1 MRVHLVDGTYEL
13 FRYFFALPSHL
24 TPDGRETG
32 AMRGVLGS
40 ILDLIEDGATHIAV
54 ATDHVIESYRN
65 DLYAGYKTGEGI
77 DPVLWS
83 QLHPLEDA
91 LRAMGVLVWAMVE
104 FEADDA
110 LAAGAALAD
119 ADPRVEQVLICT
131 PDKDLGQCVRGS
143 RVVQFDRRKR
153 EIFDEAG
160 ITAKFGVGPASIP
173 DYLGLVGD
181 TADGYPGLP
190 GWGAKS
196 TAAVLARYGKLEEI
210 PLHAGQWDVPGLRG
224 AQKLATTLVHNLADA
239 LLFRTIAT
247 VRLDAIT
254 LPGGVDDLRWSGPSP
269 AFEALA
275 ESIDAPNLS
284 RRASHLA
291 SRRPT

>member
-24 TPDGRETG
+24 TPDGREVG
-32 AMRGVLGS
+32 ALRGVLGS
-40 ILDLIEDGATHIAV
+40 MLDLIEDGATHLGV

-65 DLYAGYKTGEGI
+65 ELYDGYKTGDGI

-83 QLHPLEDA
+83 QLHPLEEI
-91 LRAMGVLVWAMVE
+91 LGSMGVLVWPMVE

-110 LAAGAALAD
+110 LAAVAALA
-119 ADPRVEQVLICT
+119 ATDPRVEQVLICT
-131 PDKDLGQCVRGS
+131 PDKDLGQCVGGK
-143 RVVQFDRRKR
+143 VVQFDRRKR
-153 EIFDEAG
+153 EMFDADA
-160 ITAKFGVGPASIP
+160 IRAKFGVDPESIP

-196 TAAVLARYGKLEEI
+196 TAAVLARYKHIEEI

-224 AQKLATTLVHNLADA
+224 AQKLATTLIDNLADA
-239 LLFRTIAT
+239 VLFRKIAT
-247 VRLDAIT
+247 VRLDAVT
-254 LPGGVDDLRWSGPSP
+254 LAGGVDDLAWRGPKP
-269 AFEALA
+269 GFANVAA
-275 ESIDAPNLS
+275 SIDAPNLAK
-284 RRASHLA
+284 RAEYLA
-291 SRRPT
+291 GRVGS

>member
-1 MRVHLVDGTYEL
+1 MHLVDGTYEL

-24 TPDGRETG
+24 TADGRETG

-40 ILDLIEDGATHIAV
+40 MLDLIEDGATHLAV

-65 DLYAGYKTGEGI
+65 GLYDGYKTGEGI
-77 DPVLWS
+77 DPILWS
-83 QLHPLEDA
+83 QAHPLEDA
-91 LRAMGVLVWAMVE
+91 LRAMGVVVWAMVE

-110 LAAGAALAD
+110 LAAGAAIA
-119 ADPRVEQVLICT
+119 ASDPRVEQVLICT
-131 PDKDLGQCVRGS
+131 PDKDLGQCVQGN

-153 EIFDEAG
+153 EILDDAA
-160 ITAKFGVGPASIP
+160 IRAKFGVDPASIP

-181 TADGYPGLP
+181 TADGYPGLA

-210 PLHAGQWDVPGLRG
+210 PLYAGQWDVPGLRG
-224 AQKLATTLVHNLADA
+224 APKLAATLIENIADA

-247 VRLDAIT
+247 VRRDAIT
-254 LPGGVDDLRWSGPSP
+254 LPGGIDELRWRGPTS

-275 ESIDAPNLS
+275 TSIDAPNLL
-284 RRASHLA
+284 RRATHLA
-291 SRRPT
+291 SRVGS

>member
-24 TPDGRETG
+24 TADGREVG
-32 AMRGVLGS
+32 ALRGVLGS
-40 ILDLIEDGATHIAV
+40 MLDLIEDGATHLAV

-83 QLHPLEDA
+83 QLYPLEETLA
-91 LRAMGVLVWAMVE
+91 AMGVLVWPMVE

-110 LAAGAALAD
+110 LAAGATLAA

-131 PDKDLGQCVRGS
+131 PDKDLGQCVGGK
-143 RVVQFDRRKR
+143 VVQFDRRKR
-153 EIFDEAG
+153 EMFDADA
-160 ITAKFGVGPASIP
+160 IRAKFGVDPESIP
-173 DYLGLVGD
+173 DFLGLVGD

-196 TAAVLARYGKLEEI
+196 TAAVLARYKHIEEI

-224 AQKLATTLVHNLADA
+224 VQKLATTLIDNIADA
-239 LLFRTIAT
+239 VLFRTIAT
-247 VRLDAIT
+247 VRLDAVT
-254 LPGGVDDLRWSGPSP
+254 LAGGVDDLAWRGPR
-269 AFEALA
+269 AGFADIVA
-275 ESIDAPNLS
+275 SIDAPNLAK
-284 RRASHLA
+284 RADHLA
-291 SRRPT
+291 GRLR

>member
-24 TPDGRETG
+24 TPDGREVG
-32 AMRGVLGS
+32 ALRGVLGS
-40 ILDLIEDGATHIAV
+40 MLDLIEDGATHIAV

-65 DLYAGYKTGEGI
+65 DLYDGYKTGEGV

-83 QLHPLEDA
+83 QAHPLEDA
-91 LRAMGVLVWAMVE
+91 LRSMGVTVWAMVE

-110 LAAGAALAD
+110 MAAGAALAALD
-119 ADPRVEQVLICT
+119 ERVSQVLICT
-131 PDKDLGQCVRGS
+131 PDKDLGQCVVGD

-153 EIFDEAG
+153 EVLNADAV
-160 ITAKFGVGPASIP
+160 TAKFGVPPESIP

-181 TADGYPGLP
+181 TADGFPGLP

-196 TAAVLARYGKLEEI
+196 TAAVIARYGHLEHI

-224 AQKLATTLVHNLADA
+224 APKLAATLVEHLADA
-239 LLFRTIAT
+239 VLFRTIAT
-247 VRLDAIT
+247 VRRDAIT
-254 LPGGVDDLRWSGPSP
+254 LPGGVDDLRWNGPH
-269 AFEALA
+269 ADFETVAA
-275 ESIDAPNLS
+275 SIDAPNLA
-284 RRASHLA
+284 RRAAHLA
-291 SRRPT
+291 GRV

>member
-13 FRYFFALPSHL
+13 FRYFFALPSHV

-32 AMRGVLGS
+32 ALRGVLGS
-40 ILDLIEDGATHIAV
+40 MLDLIEDGATHIAV

-65 DLYAGYKTGEGI
+65 DLYAGYKTGDGI

-91 LRAMGVLVWAMVE
+91 LRSMGVTVWDMVE

-110 LAAGAALAD
+110 LAAGAAVAD

-131 PDKDLGQCVRGS
+131 PDKDLGQCVRGN

-153 EIFDEAG
+153 EIFDAAG
-160 ITAKFGVGPASIP
+160 IRAKFGVDPSSIP

-181 TADGYPGLP
+181 SADGYPGLP

-224 AQKLATTLVHNLADA
+224 APKLAATLIENLADA

-247 VRLDAIT
+247 VRLDAIS
-254 LPGGVDDLRWSGPSP
+254 LPNGIDELEWRGPT
-269 AFEALA
+269 ATFEALA
-275 ESIDAPNLS
+275 ASIDAPNLS
-284 RRASHLA
+284 RRAVHLA
-291 SRRPT
+291 ARRGA